1 MPKVSKGPKRFC
13 SYCNRERSLKLF
25 TKSSDICNFCFYFDK
40 AAALTAP
47 KEVLEQ

>member
-13 SYCNRERSLKLF
+13 SYCNKERSLKVF
-25 TKSSDICNFCFYFDK
+25 TKSPEICNFCFYFDK